1 MTVGTNSS
9 PEAAGAAEERLRDAP
24 GPVGSAPAADTLRG
38 VPPQAASRASATPS
52 PRTPAPPR
60 GPAPSPVTGS
70 SAPGGPTAEGS
81 AAGAS
86 RAPGGSAPGGS
97 AAGSRTTGPSP
108 VPGGSAP
115 GGSALGSSSAAGS
128 GPGFPP
134 AAPGVLDDA
143 PAGDGF
149 GMDPDELP
157 DGLVVADHTG
167 RVICFNRAAA
177 RMTATD
183 PGQALGARIDRAL
196 PLEDLEG
203 RRWWALTDPYGG
215 LATRRGQPE
224 RNLLLPGGREVLV
237 SARYVRSHPTGPL
250 CRLVVTLRGTEA
262 RRRTERS
269 HAELIATVAHELR
282 SPLTSVKGF
291 TATLL
296 AKWERF
302 TDDQKRLMLETVDAD
317 ANRVTR
323 LIAELLDI
331 SRIDSGRLEVRRQPV
346 DIAAAVGRH
355 VQALTANGQAPER
368 FLVRVSRPL
377 PDCWADPD
385 KIDQILGNLLENA
398 VRHGDGTVTIDVAPH
413 EKGTAVTVTDE
424 GPGIP
429 EESMGRV
436 FTRFWRGS
444 KRGGTGLG
452 LYIVKGIVEAHGGT
466 ITVGRGPGGGA
477 EFRFILP
484 VSAPAYLTQ

>member
-1 MTVGTNSS
+1 MAVGMSRPRGTH
-9 PEAAGAAEERLRDAP
+9 AAVVRACEDPGTAGEPADGRD
-24 GPVGSAPAADTLRG
+24 
-38 VPPQAASRASATPS
+38 
-52 PRTPAPPR
+52 PAPIDATVEP
-60 GPAPSPVTGS
+60 
-70 SAPGGPTAEGS
+70 
-81 AAGAS
+81 
-86 RAPGGSAPGGS
+86 
-97 AAGSRTTGPSP
+97 
-108 VPGGSAP
+108 
-115 GGSALGSSSAAGS
+115 
-128 GPGFPP
+128 
-134 AAPGVLDDA
+134 DD
-143 PAGDGF
+143 
-149 GMDPDELP
+149 LP
-157 DGLVVADHTG
+157 DGLVIADETG
-167 RVICFNRAAA
+167 RVICFNSAATRITAVPRAAA
-177 RMTATD
+177 
-183 PGQALGARIDRAL
+183 LGRPLEHAL
-196 PLEDLEG
+196 PLEDLKG

-215 LATRRGQPE
+215 LATRVGQPE

-237 SARYVRSHPTGPL
+237 SARYVREHPTGPVR
-250 CRLVVTLRGTEA
+250 RLVISLRGTEA

-269 HAELIATVAHELR
+269 HAELIAIVAHELR

-317 ANRVTR
+317 AGRVTR

-331 SRIDSGRLEVRRQPV
+331 SRIDSGRLELRRQPV
-346 DIAAAVGRH
+346 DLSAAVERH
-355 VQALTANGQAPER
+355 IQALTANGQAPDR
-368 FLVRVSRPL
+368 FLVRTCQPL
-377 PDCWADPD
+377 PAVWADPD
-385 KIDQILGNLLENA
+385 KVDQVLGNLLENA
-398 VRHGDGTVTIDVAPH
+398 VRHGEGTVTIEVAPAPAKSD
-413 EKGTAVTVTDE
+413 EKGTAVTVSDE

-484 VSAPAYLTQ
+484 VSTPAYLV

>member
-1 MTVGTNSS
+1 M
-9 PEAAGAAEERLRDAP
+9 AGLDVMP
-24 GPVGSAPAADTLRG
+24 QNGMRG
-38 VPPQAASRASATPS
+38 VPAGWAAAV
-52 PRTPAPPR
+52 PAPGQEP
-60 GPAPSPVTGS
+60 PAVP
-70 SAPGGPTAEGS
+70 
-81 AAGAS
+81 
-86 RAPGGSAPGGS
+86 
-97 AAGSRTTGPSP
+97 AAGSATDPYQ
-108 VPGGSAP
+108 
-115 GGSALGSSSAAGS
+115 LGI
-128 GPGFPP
+128 
-134 AAPGVLDDA
+134 
-143 PAGDGF
+143 
-149 GMDPDELP
+149 DPDDLP
-157 DGLVVADHTG
+157 DGLVVADEHG
-167 RVICFNRAAA
+167 RVICFNAAAA
-177 RMTATD
+177 RITALRPAD
-183 PGQALGARIDRAL
+183 ALGRPMEQAL
-196 PLEDLEG
+196 PLEDLDG
-203 RRWWALTDPYGG
+203 RRWWQLTDPYGG
-215 LATRRGQPE
+215 LAIRVAQPE

-237 SARYVRSHPTGPL
+237 SARYVRQRPRGPVR
-250 CRLVVTLRGTEA
+250 RLVVTLRGTEA

-302 TDDQKRLMLETVDAD
+302 TEDQKKLMLETVDAD

-346 DIAAAVGRH
+346 DIAAAVRH
-355 VQALTANGQAPER
+355 HVEAHVAAGQSAER
-368 FLVRVSRPL
+368 FAVRVPGPL
-377 PDCWADPD
+377 PALWADPD

-398 VRHGDGTVTIDVAPH
+398 VRHGDGTVTIEVTRAAGIGGDDRTT
-413 EKGTAVTVTDE
+413 EGTAVTVSDE

-466 ITVGRGPGGGA
+466 ISVGRAPGGGA

-484 VSAPAYLTQ
+484 VGAPAYLS

>member
-1 MTVGTNSS
+1 MDLMPQNGT
-9 PEAAGAAEERLRDAP
+9 
-24 GPVGSAPAADTLRG
+24 RG
-38 VPPQAASRASATPS
+38 TRTVPPARPALA
-52 PRTPAPPR
+52 PRD
-60 GPAPSPVTGS
+60 
-70 SAPGGPTAEGS
+70 PGGDS
-81 AAGAS
+81 AG
-86 RAPGGSAPGGS
+86 
-97 AAGSRTTGPSP
+97 
-108 VPGGSAP
+108 
-115 GGSALGSSSAAGS
+115 LGI
-128 GPGFPP
+128 
-134 AAPGVLDDA
+134 
-143 PAGDGF
+143 
-149 GMDPDELP
+149 DPDDLP
-157 DGLVVADHTG
+157 DGLVVADEHG
-167 RVICFNRAAA
+167 RVICFNAAAA
-177 RMTATD
+177 RITAV
-183 PGQALGARIDRAL
+183 PAAEALGAPLERAL

-203 RRWWALTDPYGG
+203 RRWWQLTDPYAG
-215 LATRRGQPE
+215 LAVRTGQPE

-237 SARYVRSHPTGPL
+237 AARYVRERPGGPVR
-250 CRLVVTLRGTEA
+250 RLVVTLRGTEA

-302 TDDQKRLMLETVDAD
+302 TEDQKKLMLETVDAD

-346 DIAAAVGRH
+346 DMAAAVQRH
-355 VQALTANGQAPER
+355 VDGHVAARPASR
-368 FLVRVSRPL
+368 FRVQVAHPL
-377 PDCWADPD
+377 PALWADPD
-385 KIDQILGNLLENA
+385 KVDQILGNLLENA
-398 VRHGDGTVTIDVAPH
+398 VRHGEGTVTIEVAPAPAAGGDRTT
-413 EKGTAVTVTDE
+413 EGTAVTVSDE

-429 EESMGRV
+429 EESIGRV

-466 ITVGRGPGGGA
+466 ITVGRAPGGGA

-484 VSAPAYLTQ
+484 VGAPAFMA

>member
-9 PEAAGAAEERLRDAP
+9 PGAGTTAGAPVPAAP
-24 GPVGSAPAADTLRG
+24 GADRVPPRADALAG
-38 VPPQAASRASATPS
+38 VPPQAPAGTRAGGPVDAVPATRAGAVPPGRAAGTRCS
-52 PRTPAPPR
+52 VPPQAGSPAPEAR
-60 GPAPSPVTGS
+60 GTAGTVPDED
-70 SAPGGPTAEGS
+70 APGEG
-81 AAGAS
+81 
-86 RAPGGSAPGGS
+86 
-97 AAGSRTTGPSP
+97 
-108 VPGGSAP
+108 
-115 GGSALGSSSAAGS
+115 L
-128 GPGFPP
+128 
-134 AAPGVLDDA
+134 
-143 PAGDGF
+143 GF
-149 GMDPDELP
+149 GIDPDSLP
-157 DGLVVADHTG
+157 DGLVVADATG

-183 PGQALGARIDRAL
+183 PAQALGRLIDRAL

-237 SARYVRSHPTGPL
+237 SASYIRTHPTGPL
-250 CRLVVTLRGTEA
+250 RRLVVTLRGTEA

-346 DIAAAVGRH
+346 DIATAVGRH

-368 FLVRVSRPL
+368 FLVSVSRPL
-377 PDCWADPD
+377 PDLWADPD

-398 VRHGDGTVTIDVAPH
+398 VRHGEGTVTIGVSPH
-413 EKGTAVTVTDE
+413 EKGTAVTVSDE

-436 FTRFWRGS
+436 FTRFWRGAS
-444 KRGGTGLG
+444 
-452 LYIVKGIVEAHGGT
+452 A
-466 ITVGRGPGGGA
+466 A
-477 EFRFILP
+477 
-484 VSAPAYLTQ
+484 APAWACTSSRASWRPTAGPSRSAAAPAAAPNSDLSCP

>member
-1 MTVGTNSS
+1 MAVGVRTIGENALARPS
-9 PEAAGAAEERLRDAP
+9 GGRDA
-24 GPVGSAPAADTLRG
+24 
-38 VPPQAASRASATPS
+38 
-52 PRTPAPPR
+52 
-60 GPAPSPVTGS
+60 
-70 SAPGGPTAEGS
+70 
-81 AAGAS
+81 
-86 RAPGGSAPGGS
+86 
-97 AAGSRTTGPSP
+97 
-108 VPGGSAP
+108 
-115 GGSALGSSSAAGS
+115 LGI
-128 GPGFPP
+128 
-134 AAPGVLDDA
+134 
-143 PAGDGF
+143 
-149 GMDPDELP
+149 DPEDLP
-157 DGLVVADHTG
+157 DGLVVADEEG
-167 RVICFNRAAA
+167 RVICFNAAAA
-177 RMTATD
+177 RITAV
-183 PGQALGARIDRAL
+183 PRHEALGVELEHAL
-196 PLEDLEG
+196 PLEDLKG
-203 RRWWALTDPYGG
+203 RRWWQLTDPYGG
-215 LATRRGQPE
+215 LAIRVGQPE

-237 SARYVRSHPTGPL
+237 SARYVREHPTGPV
-250 CRLVVTLRGTEA
+250 RRVVVSLRSTEA

-355 VQALTANGQAPER
+355 IQAHVAAGQAPDR
-368 FLVRVSRPL
+368 FLVRIQRPL
-377 PDCWADPD
+377 PDLWADPD
-385 KIDQILGNLLENA
+385 KIDQVLGNLLENA
-398 VRHGDGTVTIDVAPH
+398 VRHGEGTVTIEVATAPVRIDEH
-413 EKGTAVTVTDE
+413 DEKGTAVTVSDE

-466 ITVGRGPGGGA
+466 IAVGRGSGGGA

-484 VSAPAYLTQ
+484 VGAPAYLQ